1 MVLDQGLRL
10 AAFLKPLNRGTS
22 TASIDTARQL
32 STSWEAPQALLKT
45 GLYERLRKQM
55 FEENTF
61 IVRKDGVWGI
71 LFEVEF
77 CCAESEADRAD
88 PNDAWFS
95 SLLSYDEQVRNLVA
109 GMQAIAGQFPL
120 VQFAVPESEHIY
132 QGRPAV
138 WAFVA
143 DGLLN
148 SEQREALGRAL
159 QVL

>member
-1 MVLDQGLRL
+1 MACGASCSRWNSAAPRARL
-10 AAFLKPLNRGTS
+10 TEPIPTTPGFP
-22 TASIDTARQL
+22 
-32 STSWEAPQALLKT
+32 
-45 GLYERLRKQM
+45 
-55 FEENTF
+55 
-61 IVRKDGVWGI
+61 V
-71 LFEVEF
+71 
-77 CCAESEADRAD
+77 CC
-88 PNDAWFS
+88 
-95 SLLSYDEQVRNLVA
+95 LYDEQVRNLVA